1 MLRSGPLLV
10 PLAWDFPR
18 AGLCVRPTEV
28 QSGASSSDR
37 GFQGQ
42 VRSPSSTGGSPELS
56 HRPSTL
62 SQSRGWIQPPLTG
75 CLPSV
80 RPRSTPASAARLLC
94 LMALQSR
101 SPPCPHT
108 APASHHQ
115 APSKSTAQ
123 PALARAPSGSHPQRS
138 TPASALRRG
147 LRAVP
152 GASSRAA
159 MCLSTHISDI
169 SMRMS
174 SLSPRPG
181 GSPSHLF
188 PPAFPGPPVPGGPFI
203 LLPPGCSSAK
213 EHMQSGRSGFTSWLS
228 NPHSLCDLRP

>member
-1 MLRSGPLLV
+1 MAGVRLV
-10 PLAWDFPR
+10 WER
-18 AGLCVRPTEV
+18 VRWEV
-28 QSGASSSDR
+28 R
-37 GFQGQ
+37 QGQ
-42 VRSPSSTGGSPELS
+42 VVWMEFRIPAHVAVPGSLLQVKALCSHCGGAGGGSPELS

-62 SQSRGWIQPPLTG
+62 AQSRGWIQPPLTG

-159 MCLSTHISDI
+159 MCP
-169 SMRMS
+169 RGGWQP
-174 SLSPRPG
+174 LSPDELY
-181 GSPSHLF
+181 H
-188 PPAFPGPPVPGGPFI
+188 
-203 LLPPGCSSAK
+203 
-213 EHMQSGRSGFTSWLS
+213 
-228 NPHSLCDLRP
+228 N